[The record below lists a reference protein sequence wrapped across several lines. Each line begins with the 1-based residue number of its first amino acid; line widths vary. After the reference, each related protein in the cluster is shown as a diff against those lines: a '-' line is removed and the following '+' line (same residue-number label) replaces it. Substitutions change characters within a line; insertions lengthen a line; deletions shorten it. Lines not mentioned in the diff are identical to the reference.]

1 MDCEKKRLRS
11 FYSTARRALSLEE
24 RESFNQ
30 AICSY
35 VKELEVYKNAFC
47 VAGFI
52 PHGAEPDIRPLLVN
66 KRSFLPRYN
75 EAIGVYEMVEIAN
88 LEQDLVLGH
97 YGIPEPRKELKAAEP
112 EIVKNELL
120 FLVPALSCDRTG
132 RRLGRGGG
140 FYDRMLEGAKLPPIG
155 IIYSCQFA
163 ENLPFEDHDLPVSYV
178 VTELGATKCESF
190 FENS

>member
-24 RESFNQ
+24 RLSFDQ
-30 AICSY
+30 AICNY
-35 VKELEVYKNAFC
+35 VKELEVYQNASC

-52 PHGAEPDIRPLLVN
+52 PHGPEPDIRPLLVN

-75 EAIGVYEMVEIAN
+75 EAMGVYEMVEIAN
-88 LEQDLVLGH
+88 LAQDLALGH
-97 YGIPEPRKELKAAEP
+97 YGIPEPRKELKAASP
-112 EIVKNELL
+112 EIVENELL

-140 FYDRMLEGAKLPPIG
+140 FYDRMLAGAKLPPIG
-155 IIYSCQFA
+155 IIYACQFA
-163 ENLPFEDHDLPVSYV
+163 EKLPFEDHDLPVSFV
-178 VTELGATKCESF
+178 VTEQGATKCELS
-190 FENS
+190 